1 MRRTR
6 IILLAAILSLFGL
19 GGCGKKQEAVSATT
33 EMTVV
38 TETSEV
44 VSTQDTEAKDT
55 ETDDTEAVTESI
67 PEETT
72 EAAQTEYHFK
82 NRGKLS
88 DHYEKHGIEM
98 GFDSAEAYE
107 KAASDVV
114 NNPSA
119 LHKKEAEDGDDVYYV
134 EATNEFVVV
143 SPQGYLRTYFLPNR
157 GIDYYNSQ

>member
-19 GGCGKKQEAVSATT
+19 GGCGKKQEAVSAVT
-33 EMTVV
+33 ETMVV
-38 TETSEV
+38 TEASED
-44 VSTQDTEAKDT
+44 VSTQDT
-55 ETDDTEAVTESI
+55 ETDDTEAVTEAVSTEDT
-67 PEETT
+67 EETT

-114 NNPSA
+114 NNPAA

-143 SPQGYLRTYFLPNR
+143 SPQGYLRTYFLPDR